1 MAKELS
7 AIATV
12 LAELLTGAHAPA
24 GTVLLSLDGELATI
38 ELAGGHARLVDP
50 RTADLR
56 EPVMI
61 AQGSASGLRALI
73 DGRFDEAVESGTL
86 SVRANRRFLQ
96 HLAAPKRS
104 TALDVR
110 CAG

>member
-1 MAKELS
+1 MAANELS

-12 LAELLTGAHAPA
+12 LAELLTGAHAPS

-38 ELAGGHARLVDP
+38 EVAAGHARIVDP
-50 RTADLR
+50 RIADLS

-61 AQGSASGLRALI
+61 AQGSADGLRALV
-73 DGRFDEAVESGTL
+73 DGGFDDAVERGAL

-96 HLAAPKRS
+96 HLAAPKRT

-110 CAG
+110 CA